1 MRRPFAILSLL
12 AVMFGTQGGGASAK
26 ATYESAYGFDR
37 TWNAAMRLVRV
48 DMGMKI
54 TERDE
59 ASGYLLFEYKS
70 PESGGKASSGSM
82 EFLRRDQ
89 QVNVVVQLPEMP
101 QYHEQVMID
110 RLARKMRVE
119 YGEAPKAQPAPKPQP
134 KDAGADAP
142 AIEEK

>member
-1 MRRPFAILSLL
+1 MRRPLAILSLL
-12 AVMFGTQGGGASAK
+12 AVMFGTQGSGASAK

-37 TWNAAMRLVRV
+37 TWNAALRLVRV
-48 DMGMKI
+48 DMGMKV

-70 PESGGKASSGSM
+70 PESGGKPSNGSM

-110 RLARKMRVE
+110 RLARKMRTE
-119 YGEAPKAQPAPKPQP
+119 YGEAPKSPPPPKPQP
-134 KDAGADAP
+134 KDAGVDAS
-142 AIEEK
+142 EDK

>member
-1 MRRPFAILSLL
+1 MRRPLAILSLL
-12 AVMFGTQGGGASAK
+12 AVMFGTQGGASAR

-70 PESGGKASSGSM
+70 PESGGKASGGSM

-134 KDAGADAP
+134 KDAGVDASDD
-142 AIEEK
+142 K